1 MSTIDFSE
9 ADLRRF
15 APKMAD
21 FYRRALLD
29 GKAHLAEAG
38 ILDNGKRFSHFM
50 GQVGAETGGGTI
62 VRESLNYTTAKRIGE
77 VWPARAKKES
87 AANLKKLVRNPV
99 ALGDWAYGG
108 RMGNRKGTIDAPHP
122 DGYDYRGGGLIQ
134 TTGRY
139 AVQKYCDK
147 LKVEIRPDILD
158 DPEATLRFACF
169 EWKESG
175 CNALADANDLMGI
188 SRAINTGSANSG
200 IYPNG
205 MEHRTAWFKKAQA
218 IWWDAEPMEAS
229 EGAETV
235 AVSVKATV
243 PPRAP
248 VGKTA
253 KGSRTVL
260 GAIGGL
266 FAIIGGF
273 FKDAIAIVIEAA
285 AQIDILS
292 PAVKLA
298 DALGITT
305 PRAMFAIGMA
315 AFGLVLYARFDDLF
329 KGWNTK

>member
-62 VRESLNYTTAKRIGE
+62 VRESLNYTAKRIGE

-87 AANLKKLVRNPV
+87 GANLKKLARNPV

-108 RMGNRKGTIDAPHP
+108 RMGNRKGTIDDPHP
-122 DGYDYRGGGLIQ
+122 DGYDYRGGGFIQ

-139 AVQKYCDK
+139 AVQKYCDR
-147 LKVEIRPDILD
+147 LKIEIRSDILD

-175 CNALADANDLMGI
+175 CNALADANDLMGV
-188 SRAINTGSANSG
+188 SRTINTGSANSG

-205 MEHRTAWFKKAQA
+205 MEHRTAWFKKAQGV
-218 IWWDAEPMEAS
+218 WWDAVPEATVS
-229 EGAETV
+229 ESETV
-235 AVSVKATV
+235 PSSVKSTA
-243 PPRAP
+243 PPPAP
-248 VGKTA
+248 VAKTV
-253 KGSRTVL
+253 KGSRTIS
-260 GAIGGL
+260 GALVTLAGTVG
-266 FAIIGGF
+266 AF
-273 FKDAIAIVIEAA
+273 FKDAIGVVMEAA
-285 AQIDILS
+285 SQIEIMAPAASVLS
-292 PAVKLA
+292 GLGFTTERVLFAMAVAGVAWVLFA
-298 DALGITT
+298 RIDDAK
-305 PRAMFAIGMA
+305 
-315 AFGLVLYARFDDLF
+315 
-329 KGWNTK
+329 KGANTR